1 MPQLIN
7 NKKRLTDIEVLEELT
22 AGIELLGH
30 EVKALRTGRGSLVA
44 AHAIV
49 RGGEAYLVNMSIP
62 PYQSANTPAG
72 YDPERPRK
80 LLLRKEEIARLA
92 GFERMKGL
100 TIIPISVYTSRRNIK
115 VSLAIGR
122 GRKKHDKREVLKKR
136 DAERDIGRAMKQRS
150 PTIRE

>member
-1 MPQLIN
+1 MPQLLT
-7 NKKRLTDIEVLEELT
+7 NKKRLTDLDVLETLA

-30 EVKALRTGRGSLVA
+30 EVKALRTGMGSLSA

-49 RGGEAYLVNMSIP
+49 RGGEAFLVNMSIP

-80 LLLRKEEIARLA
+80 LLLRQQEIAHLA
-92 GFERMKGL
+92 GYERQKGL
-100 TIIPISVYTSRRNIK
+100 TIIPISVYTSRRKIK
-115 VSLAIGR
+115 ISLAIGR

-136 DAERDIGRAMKQRS
+136 DAERDMRRTVKSSSR
-150 PTIRE
+150 

>member
-1 MPQLIN
+1 MPQLLS

-30 EVKALRTGRGSLVA
+30 EVKALRTGMGSLDG

-62 PYQSANTPAG
+62 PYQGANTPTD
-72 YDPERPRK
+72 YDPERPRR
-80 LLLRKEEIARLA
+80 LLLKKEEIDHLA
-92 GFERMKGL
+92 GLERTKGL

-136 DAERDIGRAMKQRS
+136 DAERDIERAMKARS

>member
-1 MPQLIN
+1 MPQLLT
-7 NKKRLTDIEVLEELT
+7 NKKRLAEIAVLEELT

-30 EVKALRTGRGSLVA
+30 EVKALRIGTGSLDG

-49 RGGEAYLVNMSIP
+49 RGGEAFLVNMSIP
-62 PYQSANTPAG
+62 PYQSANTPTG
-72 YDPERPRK
+72 YDPDRPRK
-80 LLLRKEEIARLA
+80 LLLTKQEIAHLA

-100 TIIPISVYTSRRNIK
+100 TIIPTSVYTSRRNIK

-136 DAERDIGRAMKQRS
+136 DAERDIKRAMKSR
-150 PTIRE
+150 PR